1 MPRDRGHELAA
12 CPTETLRGH
21 RVTRDPSGGIAP
33 LEAVLARYRQPVVA
47 HQSVDVRD
55 RATADQGDRA
65 PGRATQL
72 RDEPLQ
78 VRVRARPAGGG
89 LELDER
95 PVDVEEIGP
104 FRLRRQ
110 PPTPATA
117 LLLGLHAF
125 PPPGRPDSPFGDA
138 TQ

>member
-1 MPRDRGHELAA
+1 MPRDCGRELAA
-12 CPTETLRGH
+12 CPIETLRWH
-21 RVTRDPSGGIAP
+21 RVPRDLSGGIAP
-33 LEAVLARYRQPVVA
+33 LEAVLTRHREPVVA

-78 VRVRARPAGGG
+78 VRVGACPGGCV

-95 PVDVEEIGP
+95 PGEVAEI
-104 FRLRRQ
+104 
-110 PPTPATA
+110 
-117 LLLGLHAF
+117 
-125 PPPGRPDSPFGDA
+125 
-138 TQ
+138 